1 MTALTGQGLDRVDG
15 RLKVTGAAQYSSD
28 TPVANVAYAVIV
40 GSTISTGRVSAVD
53 TRAADAAGGV
63 LAVLTPMNAP
73 KLPGANTKGP
83 PNDRALQFLQDDM
96 VRYDGQPVAV
106 VVADSLERAQHAAS
120 LVNVTYQP
128 SRPNVV
134 LSGTGDVYAP
144 AKVTRDETDSNRG
157 DFDAAFAAAHVRLDA
172 TYTTPAQNHN
182 PIELHA
188 TVAVWQGQD
197 RLTVY
202 DATQGVY
209 GVKRKLMRLFGLS
222 DDKVRVIS
230 HFLGGGFGCKGAAWS
245 HVPLAVMAAIA
256 VGRPVKLVVTR
267 QQMFAFVGHRP
278 PTSQHVSLGAA
289 RDGKLT
295 AVRHELLAHT
305 SRFDEFVEGCAV
317 VTRSLYSCP
326 NVRTSHRLVRLD
338 VATPTFM
345 RAPGESTGNYAL
357 ESAMD
362 ELSYALGMDPIAL
375 RLRNH
380 AARDEGANKP
390 WSSKSLKECYERG
403 AKQFGWARRTRAPR
417 SMKDGN
423 VLIGWGMATAT
434 YPAHQSAASASARLG
449 SDGTALVRT
458 GTQDIGTGTYTIM
471 TQIAADALGL
481 PLERVRFELGDTTFP
496 ESPMS
501 AGSQTAASTGPAVH
515 RAGLELRRQLAEL
528 AVGDARSPLHGLS
541 LEQLDASGGVLF
553 AKFDSGRRDAYVDVL
568 SRSQRPEIVVE
579 ASTRESE
586 DRAGYS
592 LRGFGAQFAEV
603 RVDPDL
609 GEVRVSRLLG
619 AFAAG
624 KILNAKTARS
634 QLMGGMVWGVG
645 YALTEQTR
653 YDLRDGRVVTR
664 DLADYLVPVNADVPA
679 VDVLFVDEVDPH
691 VNELGAKGIGELGLT
706 GAAAAIA
713 NAVFH
718 ATGKRVR
725 DLPITLDKI
734 I

>member
-1 MTALTGQGLDRVDG
+1 MTAFTGQGLDRVDG
-15 RLKVTGAAQYSSD
+15 KLKVTGRAQYSSD
-28 TPVANVAYAVIV
+28 VPVANVAFAVVV
-40 GSTISTGRVSAVD
+40 GSTISTGKISTIDA
-53 TRAADAAGGV
+53 RAAESSPGV
-63 LAVLTPMNAP
+63 LAVITPKNAP

-83 PNDRALQFLQDDM
+83 PNDRVLQFLQDDG
-96 VRYDGQPVAV
+96 VHYDGQPVAV
-106 VVADSLERAQHAAS
+106 VVADTLERARGAAAQ
-120 LVNVTYQP
+120 VAVTYAVGKP
-128 SRPNVV
+128 TVV
-134 LSGTGDVYAP
+134 LSNTGDVYAP
-144 AKVTRDETDSNRG
+144 KKLTRDETDSSRG
-157 DFDAAFAAAHVRLDA
+157 DFDAAFASAQVKVDA

-182 PIELHA
+182 PIELHS
-188 TVAVWQGQD
+188 TVAVWQGDD

-209 GVKRKLMRLFGLS
+209 GVKRKLMRLFALS

-245 HVPLAVMAAIA
+245 HVPLAVMAAKV

-267 QQMFAFVGHRP
+267 QQMFSFVGHRP
-278 PTSQHVSLGAA
+278 QTSQRVALGATH
-289 RDGKLT
+289 DGKLT
-295 AVRHELLAHT
+295 AVTHELLAHT

-362 ELSYALGMDPIAL
+362 ELGYSLGMDPIAL
-375 RLRNH
+375 RLKNH
-380 AARDEGANKP
+380 ADRDEDAGKP
-390 WSSKSLKECYERG
+390 WSSKSLKECYARG
-403 AKQFGWARRTRAPR
+403 AQRFGWSRRTPAPR

-423 VLIGWGMATAT
+423 WLVGWGMATAT
-434 YPAHQSAASASARLG
+434 YPAHQSAASASATVRA
-449 SDGTALVRT
+449 DGTALVRT
-458 GTQDIGTGTYTIM
+458 GTQDLGTGTYTIM
-471 TQIAADALGL
+471 TQIAADALGM
-481 PLERVRFELGDTTFP
+481 PFDKVRFELGDTTFP
-496 ESPMS
+496 ESPLS

-515 RAGLELRRQLAEL
+515 RAGLEARRQLAEL
-528 AVGDARSPLHGLS
+528 SVSDANSPLHGL
-541 LEQLDASGGVLF
+541 LPDQLDASDGALF
-553 AKFDSGRRDAYVDVL
+553 LKTEPKRRDSYVEL
-568 SRSQRPEIVVE
+568 LKRNQRNEVA
-579 ASTRESE
+579 ASGSAKESE
-586 DRAGYS
+586 DRARYS

-603 RVDPDL
+603 HVDPEL
-609 GEVRVSRLLG
+609 GEVRVIRLVG

-624 KILNAKTARS
+624 KILNEKTGRS
-634 QLMGGMVWGVG
+634 QLMGGMVWGIG

-653 YDLRDGRVVTR
+653 YDARDGRVVTR

-679 VDVLFVDEVDPH
+679 VEVLLVDEVDPH

-713 NAVFH
+713 NAVYH

-725 DLPITLDKI
+725 DLPITMDKLV
-734 I
+734 